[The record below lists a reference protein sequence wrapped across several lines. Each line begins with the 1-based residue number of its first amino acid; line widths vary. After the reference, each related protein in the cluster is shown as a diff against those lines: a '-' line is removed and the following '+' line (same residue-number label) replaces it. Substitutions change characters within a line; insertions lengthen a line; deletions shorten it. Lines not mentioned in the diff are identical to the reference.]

1 MGNYL
6 QNGIIDIWCGSIH
19 ILSGTIDIKMRILPL
34 KLRKMHILKN
44 FIKNCHL

>member
-6 QNGIIDIWCGSIH
+6 QSGTIDIWCGTIH